1 MSKKNFKGNFNKL
14 LGNMPTSDKKKPE
27 YLAKKSIEEN
37 LPSDPSKPLT
47 TRATFI
53 VNKQSLEELKDIAF
67 WDRAL
72 IKEVLDDALS
82 SYIKNWKSINGP
94 IKPRKK

>member
-14 LGNMPTSDKKKPE
+14 LGNIPTSDQKKPVR
-27 YLAKKSIEEN
+27 LAQKSIEET
-37 LPSDPSKPLT
+37 PASDPSKLLT

-53 VNKQSLEELKDIAF
+53 VNKQYLEELKDIAF

-82 SYIKNWKSINGP
+82 SYIKDWKSINGP
-94 IKPRKK
+94 IKPRK